1 MKLAVVGCGAITEM
15 IHLPVVSRSRD
26 VELVGL
32 VDASGQ
38 RAQDLAKEH
47 GIGWTATDHR
57 DVIGRADAV
66 LLAVPHR
73 LHAPMAVE
81 LLDAG
86 VHVLVEKPMA
96 LSVAECDEMIDSAT
110 RSGSVLAV
118 GLQRR
123 FFGVNQL
130 VATAVHERKFG
141 PARRFDLS
149 EGGLYRWPMRSSF
162 ALDRAQ
168 AGGGVLADLG
178 IHALDLVSWWFGS
191 VERLSYCDDARGGV
205 EAEAHAELEFESGVS
220 GRVMVTKLRE
230 VPDSIRVDFAH
241 GTLLLEDAGS
251 EPSPRVR
258 VRTSGGKW
266 EPVESVETS
275 RRVTRRKVFARQ
287 FADFQHAIREDVEPV
302 VSGREGRRSV
312 ELLERCYR
320 ERSPLIHPWE
330 HQN

>member
-1 MKLAVVGCGAITEM
+1 M
-15 IHLPVVSRSRD
+15 IHLPVVSRTRD
-26 VELVGL
+26 VDVVGL
-32 VDASGQ
+32 VDASGE
-38 RAQDLAKEH
+38 RARELARAYR
-47 GIGWTATDHR
+47 IGWTASDHR
-57 DVIGRADAV
+57 EVIGRAEAV

-96 LSVAECDEMIDSAT
+96 LSVAECDGMIDSAT
-110 RSGSVLAV
+110 RSGSVLAI

-123 FFGVNQL
+123 LFGANKL
-130 VATAVHERKFG
+130 VAAAVHDRRFG
-141 PARRFDLS
+141 PARRFEFS

-162 ALDRAQ
+162 ALNRAQ

-178 IHALDLVSWWFGS
+178 IHALDLVSWWFGP
-191 VERLSYCDDARGGV
+191 VERLTYRDDARGGV

-230 VPDSIRVDFAH
+230 VPDSIRVDFAN

-251 EPSPRVR
+251 DPSPRVR
-258 VRTSGGKW
+258 WRRASGGDW
-266 EPVESVETS
+266 EPVESIEAS
-275 RRVTRRKVFARQ
+275 GPAPTRRKVFARQ
-287 FADFQHAIREDVEPV
+287 FADFQHAIRDGVDPA

-320 ERSPLIHPWE
+320 ERLPLIHPWE
-330 HQN
+330 SQN

>member
-1 MKLAVVGCGAITEM
+1 MF
-15 IHLPVVSRSRD
+15 HLPVMSRSRD

-32 VDASGQ
+32 VDASGE
-38 RAQDLAKEH
+38 RARELARTY
-47 GIGWTATDHR
+47 GIGWSASDHR
-57 DVIGRADAV
+57 ALIGRTEAV
-66 LLAVPHR
+66 LLAVPHP

-81 LLDAG
+81 FLDAG

-96 LSVAECDEMIDSAT
+96 LSVADCDQMIDSAN

-123 FFGVNQL
+123 FFGVNEF
-130 VATAVHERKFG
+130 VAAAVHDRRFG
-141 PARRFDLS
+141 PARRFEVS

-178 IHALDLVSWWFGS
+178 IHSLDLVSWWFGS
-191 VERLSYCDDARGGV
+191 VERLSYRDDARGGV
-205 EAEAHAELEFESGVS
+205 EAEAHAELDFESGVS
-220 GRVMVTKLRE
+220 GVVMVTKLRE
-230 VPDSIRVDFAH
+230 VTDSIRVDFGD

-251 EPSPRVR
+251 DPSPRVR
-258 VRTSGGKW
+258 WRRSGGEW
-266 EPVESVETS
+266 EPVGSIDPS
-275 RRVTRRKVFARQ
+275 WRAPTRRKVFARQ
-287 FADFQHAIREDVEPV
+287 LADFVHAIRDGVDPV

-320 ERSPLIHPWE
+320 ERRPLIHPWE
-330 HQN
+330 CQN

>member
-1 MKLAVVGCGAITEM
+1 M
-15 IHLPVVSRSRD
+15 
-26 VELVGL
+26 
-32 VDASGQ
+32 DASDG
-38 RAQDLAKEH
+38 RAREAARAY
-47 GIGWTATDHR
+47 GIGWTASDHR
-57 DVIGRADAV
+57 EVIGRAEAV
-66 LLAVPHR
+66 LLAVPHH
-73 LHAPMAVE
+73 LHAAMAVE

-96 LSVAECDEMIDSAT
+96 LSVAECDRMIDSAT
-110 RSGSVLAV
+110 RSGCVLAV

-123 FFGVNQL
+123 FFGANRL
-130 VATAVHERKFG
+130 VAATVHEQRLG
-141 PARRFDLS
+141 AARRFEIS

-162 ALDRAQ
+162 ALDRAR

-178 IHALDLVSWWFGS
+178 IHALDLVAWWFGS
-191 VERLSYCDDARGGV
+191 VERLSYRDDACGGV
-205 EAEAHAELEFESGVS
+205 EAEARAEFEFESGVS

-258 VRTSGGKW
+258 LRASGGEW
-266 EPVESVETS
+266 EPVESIEAS
-275 RRVTRRKVFARQ
+275 RRAPTRREVFARQ
-287 FADFQHAIREDVEPV
+287 FADFQRAIRDGVDPL

-320 ERSPLIHPWE
+320 ERLPLIHPWE
-330 HQN
+330 RQN

>member
-1 MKLAVVGCGAITEM
+1 MKLAVVGCGAITEI
-15 IHLPVVSRSRD
+15 IHLPVLSASRD
-26 VELVGL
+26 VEVVGL
-32 VDASGQ
+32 VDASGE
-38 RAQDLAKEH
+38 RARELARAH
-47 GIGWTATDHR
+47 HIGWTASDHR
-57 DVIGRADAV
+57 EVIGRAEAV
-66 LLAVPHR
+66 LLAVPHH

-96 LSVAECDEMIDSAT
+96 LSVAECDRMIDSAT

-123 FFGVNQL
+123 FFGANKL
-130 VATAVHERKFG
+130 VAAAVRERRFG
-141 PARRFDLS
+141 PARRFELS
-149 EGGLYRWPMRSSF
+149 EGGLYRWPMRSGF

-191 VERLSYCDDARGGV
+191 VERLSYRDDARGGV
-205 EAEAHAELEFESGVS
+205 EAEAHAELEFESGVR
-220 GRVMVTKLRE
+220 GRITVTNLRE

-251 EPSPRVR
+251 APAPTVR
-258 VRTSGGKW
+258 LRASGAEW
-266 EPVESVETS
+266 EPVDSIETS
-275 RRVTRRKVFARQ
+275 GRAPTRREVFARQ
-287 FADFQHAIREDVEPV
+287 FADFQRAVREGVDPLVT
-302 VSGREGRRSV
+302 GQEGRRSV

-320 ERSPLIHPWE
+320 ERTPLIHPWE
-330 HQN
+330 QT